1 MINKNQSGQ
10 TLVALL
16 FFVMIGIVAI
26 TSATLILFTNLES
39 EQKMQDVESVRQLAE
54 LGGEKAMISILRDPN
69 YVGETININ
78 GDTVIITVTG
88 TTTKTIDS
96 IATSGDFSRKIE
108 IIATYLNNILTKT
121 SWKVIY

>member
-1 MINKNQSGQ
+1 MKNQKGQ

-54 LGGEKAMISILRDPN
+54 LGGEKAMISILRDPS
-69 YVGETININ
+69 YSGETININ
-78 GDTVIITVTG
+78 GDTVIVTVTG